1 MSLSLIMKSSF
12 RFISWWITMHLMHLW
27 QWTMSLSLDYL
38 VCSSIS
44 FIVLFL
50 QIDLILCLFFLMYQV
65 DSWGDLQDDSGNTLH
80 IGKLEYKTK
89 HGKKPGS
96 FLDNVFPR
104 DVKSALCLLVNLF
117 LEQPKIKDKDS
128 NISDSL
134 MKLIMT
140 SAVNEGLHANSF
152 GKVISFVLQF
162 IWIHLLYGFMS

>member
-1 MSLSLIMKSSF
+1 MAVNYVPKLGLF
-12 RFISWWITMHLMHLW
+12 GLLYRFFS
-27 QWTMSLSLDYL
+27 
-38 VCSSIS
+38 
-44 FIVLFL
+44 IVLFL
-50 QIDLILCLFFLMYQV
+50 QIDLILCLFFLTYQV
-65 DSWGDLQDDSGNTLH
+65 DSWDVLQDDSGNTLH
-80 IGKLEYKTK
+80 TGKLEHKTK

-117 LEQPKIKDKDS
+117 LEQPKIKDEDS

-134 MKLIMT
+134 MKLIKT

-162 IWIHLLYGFMS
+162 I

>member
-1 MSLSLIMKSSF
+1 
-12 RFISWWITMHLMHLW
+12 
-27 QWTMSLSLDYL
+27 MSLSLDYL
-38 VCSSIS
+38 VCCTVS
-44 FIVLFL
+44 FLFLFL
-50 QIDLILCLFFLMYQV
+50 QIDLILCLLFFTYQG
-65 DSWGDLQDDSGNTLH
+65 DSWDDLQDDSGNTLH
-80 IGKLEYKTK
+80 ISKLEYKTK

-117 LEQPKIKDKDS
+117 LEQPKIKDEDS

-134 MKLIMT
+134 MKLNKT

-162 IWIHLLYGFMS
+162 I